1 VQRIW
6 ARYYVANSLSSVYGH
21 AVDGSGLRKV
31 DLVIRSLILDESA
44 QKGRRRLSV
53 CSPAKLAD
61 NRGKTKELHMRRQ
74 KSCLRSFEKPSP
86 QAIVKP
92 PTCVALCS
100 IIVLSEQLCSRG
112 TFQMASRLLLM
123 LRHPWKTLAFSWMS
137 IRYLS
142 LALAD
147 RLLFPFACRPISFY
161 TEITRCLLGSSLAC
175 FLELTFSAPP
185 GLRTDEYQ
193 PVELNNVSTIVVPRE
208 TKLETLGSAATPRT
222 VVLLYAHGGG
232 YLFGEP
238 LMYLDSYKRWTKE
251 AESVGIRLVVVSVD
265 YRGLPK
271 LPTMKSLES

>member
-1 VQRIW
+1 MCAALPSSPITEVKLKSCICDAKSHACVHSRNPVLKQLSTPLHVLPC
-6 ARYYVANSLSSVYGH
+6 APSSFCLNSSV
-21 AVDGSGLRKV
+21 
-31 DLVIRSLILDESA
+31 
-44 QKGRRRLSV
+44 
-53 CSPAKLAD
+53 
-61 NRGKTKELHMRRQ
+61 RGAHST
-74 KSCLRSFEKPSP
+74 
-86 QAIVKP
+86 
-92 PTCVALCS
+92 
-100 IIVLSEQLCSRG
+100 G
-112 TFQMASRLLLM
+112 MASRLLLM